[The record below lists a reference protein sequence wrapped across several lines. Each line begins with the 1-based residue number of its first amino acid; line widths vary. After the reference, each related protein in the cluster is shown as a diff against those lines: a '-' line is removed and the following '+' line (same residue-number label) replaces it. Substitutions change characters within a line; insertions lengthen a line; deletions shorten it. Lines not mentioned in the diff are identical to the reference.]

1 MNSYFDRLELD
12 SIALEAAIGAFEAEN
27 DITDEYLHD
36 YSDYDEE
43 PAYESA
49 STSSDSFG
57 FDLFDDVNTPAMEG
71 TEDSDNTSK
80 GGKLSQ
86 GIKNI
91 LASIGKLFTKI
102 KDGIVNF
109 FESFKKKKAQ
119 VDAEK
124 VKKNAAPEAL
134 KLADTMRGAIKQAYS
149 IIGNVTVTDTRFIAD
164 LCVKITQALRKSGG
178 SGHIIR
184 AQSDIYNRINA
195 GGGID
200 ALSNAGKALR
210 TSGSF
215 GDDNENAANTQKA
228 LADAETI
235 LNKVEATRD
244 DLNRAIENV
253 HTIFEKEFAAAWNS
267 LKSKKDATVVHEDN
281 KLSLDRMRAEDERE
295 RAKKDSDEA
304 AEKAVQKFNKHADNR
319 DKVMSNGQAY
329 RVQNAKEIPMATL
342 INQVRQIVFV
352 DYNEHDL
359 GKAIKAVIEAC
370 KNNKS
375 NCDKILSIVPDNLTG
390 DAKIAYDMCKVL
402 SRSSAVY
409 TNISTAITKLTSGE
423 VFRTKL
429 SDGTD
434 AYALVGG
441 KENLQSSYTRREI
454 GKDAGINSSLMKE

>member
-27 DITDEYLHD
+27 DITDDYLHD

-57 FDLFDDVNTPAMEG
+57 FDIFDDMYAPA
-71 TEDSDNTSK
+71 TEEADGSDTGSK

-119 VDAEK
+119 VDADN

-149 IIGNVTVTDTRFIAD
+149 IIANVTVTDTRFIAS
-164 LCVKITQALRKSGG
+164 LCEKIGHVLKANKNNIISSQSGK
-178 SGHIIR
+178 
-184 AQSDIYNRINA
+184 ANYETA
-195 GGGID
+195 GAGIG
-200 ALSNAGKALR
+200 ALSATGKAFR
-210 TSGSF
+210 EDKSF
-215 GDDNENAANTQKA
+215 GDSNENTANAQKA
-228 LADAETI
+228 LSDAEAI
-235 LNKVEATRD
+235 LDKVEATRD
-244 DLNRAIENV
+244 DLNKAIENV
-253 HTIFEKEFAAAWNS
+253 QRIFEKEFVAAWNHMQ
-267 LKSKKDATVVHEDN
+267 SKKDVGVKDDKKTLDV
-281 KLSLDRMRAEDERE
+281 DRMRARE
-295 RAKKDSDEA
+295 AQQREKEEA
-304 AEKAVQKFNKHADNR
+304 EEADKKAVDKFNKHAEKR
-319 DKVMSNGQAY
+319 DSVMTNGQAY
-329 RVQNAKEIPMATL
+329 RVQHAREIPMGTL

-352 DYNEHDL
+352 EYDISELN
-359 GKAIKAVIEAC
+359 KAIKAVTDAC
-370 KNNKS
+370 KNHKND
-375 NCDKILSIVPDNLTG
+375 CDKIMSIVPDNLTG

-409 TNISTAITKLTSGE
+409 TSISTAITKLTGGE
-423 VFRTKL
+423 VFKTKL
-429 SDGTD
+429 TDGTKSTSV
-434 AYALVGG
+434 AGG
-441 KENLQSSYTRREI
+441 TIESGSNSKKN
-454 GKDAGINSSLMKE
+454 GKDNGFNESLMKE